1 MLKIVHLELKEIN
14 EIIEKHHRHHKRVQG
29 HRFSIG
35 AIEQKTGELV
45 GGCSVGRPVA
55 RMLDQKNTLEVT
67 RLVTN
72 GHKNA
77 CSFLYSAAARAGKEL
92 GYKDIHT
99 YVLAEEDGTSLI
111 AAGWTL
117 LEENVGGGQWKYT
130 DGKPRRTDQPT
141 GKKNKWGRHLN
152 D

>member
-77 CSFLYSAAARAGKEL
+77 
-92 GYKDIHT
+92 
-99 YVLAEEDGTSLI
+99 
-111 AAGWTL
+111 
-117 LEENVGGGQWKYT
+117 
-130 DGKPRRTDQPT
+130 
-141 GKKNKWGRHLN
+141 
-152 D
+152 

>member
-14 EIIEKHHRHHKRVQG
+14 ELVEKWHRHHKRVQG

-35 AIEQKTGELV
+35 VIEMKTGELV
-45 GGCSVGRPVA
+45 GGCSIGRPVA
-55 RMLDQKNTLEVT
+55 RLLDQKNSLEVT

-77 CSFLYSAAARAGKEL
+77 CSFLYSAAARSGKEL

-99 YVLAEEDGTSLI
+99 YILSEEDGISLK
-111 AAGWTL
+111 AAGWDL
-117 LEENVGGGQWKYT
+117 LEENVGGGQWKHT
-130 DGKPRRTDQPT
+130 DGKPRRTDQPV
-141 GKKNKWGRHLN
+141 GKKSKWGKKLN